1 MWKEVEN
8 RKADKARIEEAGGKR
23 GKKRKEKANNR
34 GSKNDRKNK
43 GRKRG

>member
-1 MWKEVEN
+1 MK
-8 RKADKARIEEAGGKR
+8 EAGGKK
-23 GKKRKEKANNR
+23 GKEREEKANNR